1 MHVEVQDQPHVIL
14 RSSLLCLQYQSPQ
27 TWRSAGRPSWLVT
40 EPHGSSGLSLPRLRL
55 QAQAT
60 TLDFSWVLGV
70 QTQLLVPHGKHFMVS
85 LAFCLLVQ
93 GNAELS
99 ELWSPECTILSSVR
113 HKTASSS

>member
-1 MHVEVQDQPHVIL
+1 MSEP
-14 RSSLLCLQYQSPQ
+14 R

-60 TLDFSWVLGV
+60 TLGFSWVLGV

>member
-1 MHVEVQDQPHVIL
+1 M
-14 RSSLLCLQYQSPQ
+14 SSSEAVCLVYSVRAPNLEIS
-27 TWRSAGRPSWLVT
+27 RKAKVT

-70 QTQLLVPHGKHFMVS
+70 QTQLLVPHGKHFMIS